1 MHIISKASR
10 KDNFYEFFIRVLNS
24 HVGVSVLAI
33 ILSIVL
39 LGALAALYGASPIEV
54 IFVLCEGALSGK
66 RAIVYTLLQM
76 APIVL
81 CALAVYIPA
90 RARFFNVGGQGQLE
104 IGGLAAMI
112 VGTCLTGPPALVIV
126 LAMLAAVVGGMLTIS
141 IPLLLKMKRGASEI
155 TTTIM
160 MNFICTYLIYAL
172 ITSGP
177 LRDPGAFYAASRGVP
192 GEYLLP
198 HFPPNSGLN
207 IGVYLVFVIAIIV
220 ALFMKHT
227 VAGIRLKA
235 SGMNMNAARAAGIQV
250 NRLIVLSTLAGAA
263 CAGFAGGMVVLG
275 VTERLAEGWALAWGT
290 TGMAVAHLG
299 GSPLGILPIAFIL
312 AVVEIGARY
321 MQAMT
326 GVPSALVSV
335 MQGLPVVIYVC
346 LLSLGHLLKMKKT
359 DTKVGE

>member
-1 MHIISKASR
+1 MHLISESSK
-10 KDNFYEFFIRVLNS
+10 KNDFHEFLVRVLNS
-24 HVGVSVLAI
+24 HFGVSILAI
-33 ILSIVL
+33 FLSLVL
-39 LGALAALYGASPIEV
+39 LAALAALYGASPIEV
-54 IFVLCEGALSGK
+54 ILVLCEGALSGK

-112 VGTCLTGPPALVIV
+112 VGTSITGPPILVIV
-126 LAMLAAVVGGMLTIS
+126 LAMLAAVVAGMLTVS
-141 IPLLLKMKRGASEI
+141 IPLVLKMKRGASEI

-172 ITSGP
+172 ITAGP

-192 GEYLLP
+192 REYLLP
-198 HFPPNSGLN
+198 IFPPNSGLN
-207 IGVYLVFVIAIIV
+207 IGVYLVFVIAIIA
-220 ALFMKHT
+220 ALFLCYT
-227 VAGIRLKA
+227 VAGMRLKA
-235 SGMNMNAARAAGIQV
+235 SGMNMEAARAAGISV
-250 NRLIVLSTLAGAA
+250 DRLIVCSTLAGAA

-290 TGMAVAHLG
+290 TGIAVAHLG
-299 GSPLGILPIAFIL
+299 GSPIGILPIAFIL

-326 GVPSALVSV
+326 GVPSALVKV

-346 LLSLGHLLKMKKT
+346 LLSLGYLLRMKKT